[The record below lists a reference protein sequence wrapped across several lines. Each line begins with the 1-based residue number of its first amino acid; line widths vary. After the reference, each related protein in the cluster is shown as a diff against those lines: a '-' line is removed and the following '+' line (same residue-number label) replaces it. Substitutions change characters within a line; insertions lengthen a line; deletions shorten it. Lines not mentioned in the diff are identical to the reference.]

1 MPACITAIHLVL
13 TGAGPA
19 GLSLDNAF
27 TGRPCWFGGVA
38 HSGMFSFI
46 AAEHPHPWADYS
58 SGRTVYALLGACG
71 GLVFPQHSPEA
82 PAAGAVPGCRGAEKR
97 MLWNVLTEGEAEYGF
112 LQPQYLCCVT
122 WLTVIYC
129 LALHYVWAR
138 GESKRKG
145 IAEFP
150 GWIMNGP
157 EHRWTLKRVT
167 GLTVRAFQAA
177 AHSLPLPIWLLLM
190 DQRGLKEDDD

>member
-13 TGAGPA
+13 TGAAPA

-46 AAEHPHPWADYS
+46 AAEHPHPWAAYS

-82 PAAGAVPGCRGAEKR
+82 PAAGAVPGWRGAEKR
-97 MLWNVLTEGEAEYGF
+97 MLWNVLTEGEAEYSF
-112 LQPQYLCCVT
+112 FAASVSLLRDMTNCNLLP
-122 WLTVIYC
+122 C
-129 LALHYVWAR
+129 LALHMGQGWKQK
-138 GESKRKG
+138 KRHC
-145 IAEFP
+145 
-150 GWIMNGP
+150 WISRLNY
-157 EHRWTLKRVT
+157 ERSRT
-167 GLTVRAFQAA
+167 Q
-177 AHSLPLPIWLLLM
+177 M
-190 DQRGLKEDDD
+190 DT